1 MTAPTIKRPFTKA
14 LIGMAVLF
22 SASIYSCNNAE
33 TKDEPTETVVP
44 VATDSMKMSTDSMHM
59 HSDTDKI
66 DTSHKGSQPTPP
78 RN

>member
-1 MTAPTIKRPFTKA
+1 MTAPTIKRPLTTV

-22 SASIYSCNNAE
+22 SASLYSCNDSE
-33 TKDEPTETVVP
+33 PKDEPTETVVP

-59 HSDTDKI
+59 HGD
-66 DTSHKGSQPTPP
+66 DTSGKGSQPTPP